1 MGYFQGIAFAFRKHS
16 RMSSREGEQ
25 TAGEVEETEPEAGET
40 QAEAENETDKVKPV
54 IYIGLT
60 LTFLLCL
67 GKHVEYVDLVL
78 GHVYRGVCFQG
89 YLMYFTS
96 LRTIDAR

>member
-1 MGYFQGIAFAFRKHS
+1 MP
-16 RMSSREGEQ
+16 SREGEQ

-40 QAEAENETDKVKPV
+40 PAEAENETDKVKPV

-67 GKHVEYVDLVL
+67 GKQNDL
-78 GHVYRGVCFQG
+78 
-89 YLMYFTS
+89 
-96 LRTIDAR
+96 INDACL

>member
-1 MGYFQGIAFAFRKHS
+1 
-16 RMSSREGEQ
+16 MSSREGEQ

-40 QAEAENETDKVKPV
+40 PAEAENETDKVKPV

-67 GKHVEYVDLVL
+67 GKQRPKIRVNTELLVFRAL
-78 GHVYRGVCFQG
+78 
-89 YLMYFTS
+89 
-96 LRTIDAR
+96 

>member
-1 MGYFQGIAFAFRKHS
+1 
-16 RMSSREGEQ
+16 MSSQEGEQ

-40 QAEAENETDKVKPV
+40 PAEAENETDKVKPV

-67 GKHVEYVDLVL
+67 GKLKVFLKTRFNIVVLVFR
-78 GHVYRGVCFQG
+78 V
-89 YLMYFTS
+89 
-96 LRTIDAR
+96 I